1 MRKTSFSRFA
11 PSLVL
16 GVALAAGSPIGVA
29 FAQQPSA
36 VDVAQARELF
46 NQGLRLREKGDSN
59 GAVEKL
65 KAAHALANTPITG
78 LELGKT
84 YELVGKLVEAREVLL
99 SIGRLPV
106 QSAETSRA
114 TAARAEG
121 ARLAEE
127 LRPRIPSL
135 TVKISG
141 APPSAVTVSI
151 DDAPIPSEAL
161 EARPVNPGAHDV
173 SARAGSGSPV
183 HASVDLK
190 EGEARDVELTIAP
203 AAPIAQSPQT
213 PSPAPTTPEGPSSR
227 SGGALSPVF
236 FGGVGVAGA
245 GLIVGAITGGLA
257 LGKASSANNAC
268 PNLTCPSEA
277 AYNSTVKNVGSGRT
291 LGDISTVSFIVA
303 GVGAVVGVIGFI
315 ISPHDH
321 EQTAAKNGSV
331 GPSIGLGGPG
341 LQGTF

>member
-1 MRKTSFSRFA
+1 MRKTSFSRFGLA
-11 PSLVL
+11 LVL
-16 GVALAAGSPIGVA
+16 GVAFAAGSPIGVA

-36 VDVAQARELF
+36 VDIAQARDLF
-46 NQGLRLREKGDSN
+46 NQGLRLREKGDAN

-106 QSAETSRA
+106 QAAETSRA

-135 TVKISG
+135 TVRISG
-141 APPSAVTVSI
+141 APLSTVTVSI
-151 DDAPIPSEAL
+151 DDTPIPSEAL

-190 EGEARDVELTIAP
+190 EGEARDVALTIVP
-203 AAPIAQSPQT
+203 AAPLAQSPQT
-213 PSPAPTTPEGPSSR
+213 PSPAPTTPEGPSSG
-227 SGGALSPVF
+227 SGGGLSPVF
-236 FGGVGVAGA
+236 IAGVGVAGA
-245 GLIVGAITGGLA
+245 GLIAGAITGGIA
-257 LGKASSANNAC
+257 MGKASSARNECGPSLMC
-268 PNLTCPSEA
+268 PTAKDYSDV
-277 AYNSTVKNVGSGRT
+277 TSGRT
-291 LGDISTVSFIVA
+291 FGNVSTVSFIVA

-321 EQTAAKNGSV
+321 EQSAAKSGAV